1 MSEENKAL
9 IQRWFEEVWNQGNS
23 KTIDELLDKDGVIHG
38 LVDSSGQPVR
48 GLQAFHDFHDQF
60 RNAFSDLDIS
70 VDDVV
75 AEGDRVVARCS
86 VRGKHTGESLG
97 FAPTNAPIQFEGI
110 AIVRIKNGKIVE
122 AWNQFDFL
130 EMNKQLGV
138 L

>member
-1 MSEENKAL
+1 M
-9 IQRWFEEVWNQGNS
+9 
-23 KTIDELLDKDGVIHG
+23 
-38 LVDSSGQPVR
+38 
-48 GLQAFHDFHDQF
+48 
-60 RNAFSDLDIS
+60 
-70 VDDVV
+70 DDVV

-97 FAPTNAPIQFEGI
+97 FAATNAPIQFEGI
-110 AIVRIKNGKIVE
+110 AIVRIKDGKIVE

>member
-9 IQRWFEEVWNQGNS
+9 IKRWFEEVWNQGNS
-23 KTIDELLDKDGVIHG
+23 KTVDELLDEDGVIHG
-38 LVDSSGQPVR
+38 LVDATGQPVS
-48 GLQAFHDFHDQF
+48 GLKAFHEFHDQF
-60 RNAFSDLDIS
+60 RGAFSDLYIT
-70 VDDVV
+70 VDDVI

-97 FAPTNAPIQFEGI
+97 FAATNAPIQFEGI

>member
-23 KTIDELLDKDGVIHG
+23 KTIDELLDENGVVHG
-38 LVDSSGQPVR
+38 LMDANGQPVT
-48 GLQAFHDFHDQF
+48 GLKAFHDFHDQF
-60 RNAFSDLDIS
+60 RGAFPDLHIS

-97 FAPTNAPIQFEGI
+97 FAATNAPIQFEGI
-110 AIVRIKNGKIVE
+110 AIVRIKDGKIVE

>member
-9 IQRWFEEVWNQGNS
+9 IERWFEEVWNQGNS
-23 KTIDELLDKDGVIHG
+23 KAIDELLAPDGVIHG
-38 LVDSSGQPVR
+38 LVDASGQPVR
-48 GLQAFHDFHDQF
+48 GLDGFREFHSQF
-60 RNAFSDLDIS
+60 RGAFSDLNIS

-86 VRGKHTGESLG
+86 VRGQHTGESLG
-97 FAPTNAPIQFEGI
+97 FAATNAPIQFEGI
-110 AIVRIKNGKIVE
+110 AIVRIKDGKIVE